1 MYSRKFLQSQSG
13 RVDYFEPA
21 DSFRKMPQKSA
32 CGSTFGRQSFCSCKC
47 PTWFCN
53 ALVYCGLLFDRAI
66 SCDFKSQSNIN
77 KAFPC
82 NKSRSIHTYRLSI
95 NASKCSNKVCRYF
108 PICQTENP
116 NHCQLFLLRCHV
128 LKTRSITILQT
139 LVGRNASRQNTVPTY
154 HTIPKEWFVGWK
166 RVATLKQRSCLLGGF
181 LSTSGETL
189 YREQTQPLAK
199 R

>member
-1 MYSRKFLQSQSG
+1 
-13 RVDYFEPA
+13 
-21 DSFRKMPQKSA
+21 MPQKSA
-32 CGSTFGRQSFCSCKC
+32 CGLDIWPAILLLMQMSYMIFVML
-47 PTWFCN
+47 WFIVVCFLTEPF
-53 ALVYCGLLFDRAI
+53 LVTSKARATSI
-66 SCDFKSQSNIN
+66 KP
-77 KAFPC
+77 FPC
-82 NKSRSIHTYRLSI
+82 NKSRIIHTYRLSI